1 MTLKSDGS
9 GSLTIH
15 YWAKEG
21 DVTNIKKVSFDEK
34 EIKDGQY
41 ADPSITVKSVK
52 VETDKDTIKHA
63 HIELEFKDIT
73 KLGNTKGFKDNVF
86 ELKKEGSSTVYT
98 HTVKKDTSVSGDYKL
113 DYEVILPAKPEKVDG
128 KKIEGDKMKWDN
140 KTVDGNK
147 VKWENKLDAISK
159 ADLVMT
165 ASFAGG
171 GSSMM
176 TIIIIVVVV
185 VVIVIVV
192 VMMRKK
198 PAPPQA

>member
-9 GSLTIH
+9 GSITIH

-21 DVTNIKKVSFDEK
+21 DITNIKKVSFDEK
-34 EIKDGQY
+34 EIKEGQY
-41 ADPSITVKSVK
+41 MDPSIVVKSVK

-63 HIELEFKDIT
+63 RIELEFKDVAQLA
-73 KLGNTKGFKDNVF
+73 KTKGFKDNVF
-86 ELKKEGSSTVYT
+86 ELKKDGASMVYT

-113 DYEVILPAKPEKVDG
+113 DYEVIFPAKLEKVDG
-128 KKIEGDKMKWDN
+128 KKVEGDKMKWDN
-140 KTVDGNK
+140 KTIEGNK

-159 ADLVMT
+159 TDLVMT
-165 ASFAGG
+165 ASFAGT

-176 TIIIIVVVV
+176 TIIIIIVVIVVV
-185 VVIVIVV
+185 VIVV

-198 PAPPQA
+198 PAPPAA